1 MRELLYKLKKVSQA
15 LIPIVTERA
24 AADFEVYV
32 IRW

>member
-1 MRELLYKLKKVSQA
+1 MRELLYKVSQA
-15 LIPIVTERA
+15 LIPIVTEMA